1 MAWHA
6 HAWHQLAYAS
16 AGFLTVHVEG
26 ASWVVPVDRGVWVP
40 AGARHSLEMRVRTR
54 LETLYFHPS
63 TFELTTYPRVV
74 HANALVRELIRHIAA
89 RGALD
94 TTNEVDARLAFVL
107 LDQLRTLDAAPL
119 ELRDPHDARAR
130 EAAQLLRDD
139 PALTLDT
146 VAAKVGASRRTLE
159 RAMREETGMSL
170 GQWRQ
175 RAQMLC
181 ALELL
186 AAGTSVTAVA
196 PTVGFATP
204 SAFIASFRRVLGTTP
219 ARFFA
224 A

>member
-1 MAWHA
+1 MPWHA

-16 AGFLTVHVEG
+16 EGFLTVHVDG
-26 ASWVVPVDRGVWVP
+26 ASWVVPVDRGVWIP

-54 LETLYFHPS
+54 LETIYFQPGVVD
-63 TFELTTYPRVV
+63 LTPYPRVV
-74 HANALVRELIRHIAA
+74 HANALVRELIRHITA

-94 TTNEVDARLAFVL
+94 TRDEVDARLALVL

-119 ELRDPHDARAR
+119 ELRDPLDARAR
-130 EAAQLLRDD
+130 EAADLLRAD
-139 PALTLDT
+139 PALALDI

-159 RAMREETGMSL
+159 RAMRDETGMSL

-175 RAQMLC
+175 RAQLLR

-186 AAGTSVTAVA
+186 ASGTSVTAVA
-196 PTVGFATP
+196 ATVGFATP

-219 ARFFA
+219 ARFYA
-224 A
+224 P